1 MPGAWHTRSLVCK
14 GRKHTSSHYR
24 HAETI
29 RHSLRNGF
37 NGLSSRS
44 PRCPGLIATVVLRIN
59 GLIVLLMK
67 RPPDRPMVLEVRSRT
82 ASSQQGAH

>member
-44 PRCPGLIATVVLRIN
+44 PRCPGLIATVAC
-59 GLIVLLMK
+59 
-67 RPPDRPMVLEVRSRT
+67 RS
-82 ASSQQGAH
+82 